1 MKARDSG
8 YDCEDDSL
16 GSPRMLRG
24 AIAAVVFVAIS
35 VTAVG
40 ATPGPGPG
48 QPFGGDDTG
57 CVPATRDLLS
67 CSSRV
72 AKALGTLAN
81 KVRKCHV
88 KQADARYREVVL
100 GGPSAADDEDCEA
113 RAAAAFDRVLS
124 RLGSGGRCVGD
135 TVLSAAAAEAAT
147 LLADQSNSLSF
158 DAQNGSV
165 YCDAGSGAP
174 IDPTG
179 DDAGFVPNMKDHL
192 HCADRAATNL
202 SKLERRILKCHATA
216 AERDFDLADPA
227 FDEEACEAAA
237 LAKFDSA
244 AARLAGKGLC
254 PQCLDALGQHAVAT
268 ATAGQLDAA
277 NASAYPCPDVVLHVG
292 AVHLDR
298 PTLMSLGVQLLIS
311 GDDNHNASVTVRY
324 RPTGTLTW
332 RDGLP
337 LFRVRPESVPD
348 RFVPE
353 QFAGSIFDLRPATS
367 YDIEL
372 HATDADGSVDQT
384 LSLSATTRDL
394 PHDPITPTVKAV
406 SDTAG
411 LIVALATAQAGD
423 VITLADGLYAGP
435 FVLDA
440 SGTASNPIVIRGTS
454 ENGTVLDGGG
464 CDACNVLEVYGSFVH
479 VERLTLRAA
488 NRALRFQTAGAEG
501 NVARFVHTI
510 DTRLGFGSREDQVDF
525 YLCDNTLEG
534 RLAWPLV
541 YTDDGG
547 AHANDD
553 GIHVEGDGHVVC
565 HNQLIGF
572 GDALK
577 TEQDGARAVDFY
589 GNEVLSAYD
598 NGIELD
604 GSEGNV
610 RALRNRFTNTFA
622 TISFQ
627 PIYGGPAYAIRNVV
641 VNVANEQLKLHG
653 LGNGTGPSGVL
664 VYNNTFVSPA
674 LALFLNT
681 DAASHHFIIENNLFI
696 GPDPLAG
703 TKTVDWLGPID
714 DGMFDANG
722 YYPDGV
728 FRFNLLPAGLT
739 SYASFAALQTAGME
753 PHGTLLDLPVFANG
767 LVAPGDYTTALTPQ
781 DVTLASGA
789 GALDR
794 GLALPNVTD
803 GFTGSAPDLGALELG
818 CPLPI
823 FGVRP
828 PGVDESNEP
837 LGCIP

>member
-1 MKARDSG
+1 
-8 YDCEDDSL
+8 
-16 GSPRMLRG
+16 MLRG
-24 AIAAVVFVAIS
+24 AIAVVALAAIS
-35 VTAVG
+35 ATVVG

-57 CVPATRDLLS
+57 CVPATGNLLS
-67 CSSRV
+67 CADQV
-72 AKALGTLAN
+72 ATALGTLAD

-88 KQADARYREVVL
+88 KRADARYKEVVL
-100 GGPSAADDEDCEA
+100 GGPSAADDETCEA
-113 RAAAAFDRVLS
+113 GAAATFNRALG
-124 RLGSGGRCVGD
+124 RLGSAGRCVGD
-135 TVLSAAAAEAAT
+135 TVLSAAAADAAT
-147 LLADQSNSLSF
+147 LLADQSNPLSF

-165 YCDAGSGAP
+165 YCDASSGAA

-179 DDAGFVPNMKDHL
+179 GDAGFVPDTKDHL
-192 HCADRAATNL
+192 HCADSAATNL
-202 SKLERRILKCHATA
+202 SKLERKILKCHATA
-216 AERDFDLADPA
+216 AERDFALADPA
-227 FDEEACEAAA
+227 FDEEACQAAA

-244 AARLAGKGLC
+244 AARLSGKGLC
-254 PQCLDALGQHAVAT
+254 PPCLDAPSQHAVA
-268 ATAGQLDAA
+268 AAAVAQLDAA
-277 NASAYPCPDVVLHVG
+277 NASAYPCPDPVLHVG
-292 AVHLDR
+292 ALNLDR
-298 PTLMSLGVQLLIS
+298 PTLITLGLQLLIS
-311 GDDNHNASVTVRY
+311 GDDNHTASVTVRY
-324 RPTGTLTW
+324 RPTGSPTW

-372 HATDADGSVDQT
+372 HAIDTDGPVDQT
-384 LSLSATTRDL
+384 LTLSATTRDV
-394 PHDPITPTVKAV
+394 PQDPVTPTVKPV

-411 LIVALATAQAGD
+411 LIAALATAQAGD
-423 VITLADGLYAGP
+423 IITLADGTYAGP

-440 SGTASNPIVIRGTS
+440 GGTASNPIVIRGTS
-454 ENGTVLDGGG
+454 EAGTVLDGGG

-501 NVARFVHTI
+501 NAARWIHTI
-510 DTRLGFGSREDQVDF
+510 DTRLGFGSREDQLDF

-547 AHANDD
+547 AHAADD
-553 GIHVEGDGHVVC
+553 GIHVEGFGHVVC

-604 GSEGNV
+604 GSEGNA

-627 PIYGGPAYAIRNVV
+627 PIYGGPAYAIRNVI
-641 VNVANEQLKLHG
+641 VNVANEQLKFHG

-674 LALFLNT
+674 MALFLDT
-681 DAASHHFIIENNLFI
+681 DAASHHFLIENNLFI

-703 TKTVDWLGPID
+703 TKAVDWLGPID
-714 DGMFDANG
+714 DGLFDANG
-722 YYPDGV
+722 YHPDGV
-728 FRFNLLPAGLT
+728 FRFNLIPAGLT
-739 SYASFAALQTAGME
+739 SYASFAALQAAGME
-753 PHGTLLDLPVFANG
+753 PHGTLLDLPVFASG
-767 LVAPGDYTTALTPQ
+767 FVAPASYTTALAPQ
-781 DVTLASGA
+781 DVTLAG
-789 GALDR
+789 GTNALDT

-828 PGVDESNEP
+828 AGVDESNEP
-837 LGCIP
+837 LGCTP